1 VVSIHW
7 GANWGYDVPAQHLA
21 FAQRLIGARIHL
33 VCGHSAHHPLPIEIY
48 RGRLVLYGC
57 GDLIDDY
64 EGIAGYEQY
73 CDDLRRH
80 CCVEPSRDLDAEI
93 LRCGRWRPDGSAVK
107 LSDWGRWETST
118 GSSRPADR
126 KIPDS

>member
-80 CCVEPSRDLDAEI
+80 CCVEPSRDLDAGNSSVRTLETQRI
-93 LRCGRWRPDGSAVK
+93 RSQIIGLGTVGDVHGLEPPGRQ
-107 LSDWGRWETST
+107 E
-118 GSSRPADR
+118 
-126 KIPDS
+126 DS

>member
-21 FAQRLIGARIHL
+21 FAQRLIGAGIHL
-33 VCGHSAHHPLPIEIY
+33 VHGHSAHHPLPNEIY

-80 CCVEPSRDLDAEI
+80 CCVEPSRDLDAGNSSVRT
-93 LRCGRWRPDGSAVK
+93 LQTNGSAVK

-118 GSSRPADR
+118 GSSRPAVR
-126 KIPDS
+126 NIS